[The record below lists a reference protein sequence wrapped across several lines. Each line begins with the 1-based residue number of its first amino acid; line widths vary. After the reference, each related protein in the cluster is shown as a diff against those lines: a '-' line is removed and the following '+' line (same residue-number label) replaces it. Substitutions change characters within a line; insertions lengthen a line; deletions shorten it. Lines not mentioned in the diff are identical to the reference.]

1 MHLRDG
7 EIALKVV
14 TRHLTPY
21 VLSLV
26 KILAIAIPF
35 YVLLFYIGRAI
46 GNNALIYILAFV
58 SFFVGIIITMI
69 TLDYILDKLIITNKR
84 VIWIN
89 WKTLFKREEHEA
101 ELMDIQDIETR
112 EKGILSKWH
121 IMDYGLLQ
129 IATAS
134 STLCI
139 SFEDCPD
146 PEGIKHFI
154 ILQMEKMYSTVQKN
168 HTTPQPGIVLKPEE
182 WSVN

>member
-1 MHLRDG
+1 
-7 EIALKVV
+7 
-14 TRHLTPY
+14 
-21 VLSLV
+21 
-26 KILAIAIPF
+26 
-35 YVLLFYIGRAI
+35 
-46 GNNALIYILAFV
+46 
-58 SFFVGIIITMI
+58 MI